1 MHFMQIKESEN
12 RKQKKHLPDQ
22 IITIMIEAG
31 AFYFCFY
38 FSILDIFAQDIFSQE
53 DSMRAA
59 PVSLAA
65 VFQTE
70 FFQKPPFIL
79 PWPPPICPP
88 ISPPIPP

>member
-22 IITIMIEAG
+22 IITVMIEAG

-38 FSILDIFAQDIFSQE
+38 FSILDILTRVILTQE
-53 DSMRAA
+53 APVRAA

-65 VFQTE
+65 VFLTE
-70 FFQKPPFIL
+70 FF
-79 PWPPPICPP
+79 
-88 ISPPIPP
+88 

>member
-22 IITIMIEAG
+22 IIAIMIEAG
-31 AFYFCFY
+31 AFFFCFY
-38 FSILDIFAQDIFSQE
+38 FSILDILTQDILTQE
-53 DSMRAA
+53 D
-59 PVSLAA
+59 PVQA
-65 VFQTE
+65 VPDFQVIVFLTE

-88 ISPPIPP
+88 ISPPMPP